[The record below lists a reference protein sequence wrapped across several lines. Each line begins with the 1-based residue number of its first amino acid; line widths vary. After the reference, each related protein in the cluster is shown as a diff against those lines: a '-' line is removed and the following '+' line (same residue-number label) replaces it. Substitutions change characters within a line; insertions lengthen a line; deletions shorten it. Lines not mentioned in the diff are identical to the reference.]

1 MVIMGKAEAE
11 LRRRLQE
18 LYAIAVDC
26 MSEEEARALFCS
38 IPKRGR
44 GKRGPARNYN
54 PPPSKEAERK
64 RRAREPRIEFVTVRD
79 LTKEE
84 VERLDQRY
92 IDRMNSIGDKK

>member
-1 MVIMGKAEAE
+1 MRAEAE
-11 LRRRLQE
+11 LKRRLQA
-18 LYAIAVDC
+18 LYAIALYL

-64 RRAREPRIEFVTVRD
+64 RRAREPRIEFEIVRS
-79 LTKEE
+79 LTKEDI
-84 VERLDQRY
+84 ERLDQHF
-92 IDRMNSIGDKK
+92 INRMNSIGDKK